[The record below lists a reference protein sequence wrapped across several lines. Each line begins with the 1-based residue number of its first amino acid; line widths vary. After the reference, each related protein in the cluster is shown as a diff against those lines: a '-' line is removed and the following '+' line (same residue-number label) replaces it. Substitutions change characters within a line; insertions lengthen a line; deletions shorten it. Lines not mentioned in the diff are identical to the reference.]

1 VTDDA
6 ERCTS
11 ETRAALDPGYRH
23 KRSVAGLI
31 AARTALSQ
39 TPHSAMVEIADRC
52 NEACVHCYQL
62 QGRKGELDTRAWK
75 RIFAE
80 LAELGVLFLTISG
93 GEPTLRKD
101 FLELVAYARELRFAV
116 KIYSNALNI
125 DEALAAELGRLA
137 VQEVQISLYSHQA
150 KGHDAVTRVPGSFD
164 RVVAAV
170 RELRRAGV
178 KVVLKTPLMRENG
191 AAYAEYVEFVRSL
204 GAEHMLDPKLTPRED
219 GDAAPT
225 ALGITK
231 QMYLALRRDPRFP
244 PRAPRA
250 RTLAQK
256 PCGACTGNVHVEANG
271 EMRPCTQWDVP
282 TGDAA
287 NGPVREAWHE
297 HPAARA
303 IRDLTWN
310 DLPGCRVC
318 DLREHCQRCFAEAE
332 HASGHALAPYAAA
345 CRGARW
351 NYELTHGV
359 EPEIDAEEGSCLASP
374 VGPFRNVGEHRFYV
388 QHSASETGARSG
400 RDRSWLPDAAAF
412 GGLRSPDGLSGRSPR
427 GDFSGRS
434 LPDGLV
440 QIRRP

>member
-1 VTDDA
+1 MTEEA
-6 ERCTS
+6 ERWTS
-11 ETRAALDPGYRH
+11 ETPAVLDPGYRH

-39 TPHSAMVEIADRC
+39 TPYSAMVEIADRC

-62 QGRKGELDTRAWK
+62 QGRKGELDTSEWK

-101 FLELVAYARELRFAV
+101 FLELVAHARALRFAV

-125 DEALAAELGRLA
+125 DEVLAAELGRLA
-137 VQEVQISLYSHQA
+137 VQEVQISLYSHRA
-150 KGHDAVTRVPGSFD
+150 ELHDAVTRVPGSFE
-164 RVVAAV
+164 RVLVAV
-170 RELRRAGV
+170 RQLRIAGV
-178 KVVLKTPLMRENG
+178 KVVLKTPLLRANG
-191 AAYAEYVEFVRSL
+191 EAYAEYVEFVRSL

-244 PRAPRA
+244 PRAPRE
-250 RTLAQK
+250 RTLSQK
-256 PCGACTGNVHVEANG
+256 PCGACTGNLHIEANG
-271 EMRPCTQWDVP
+271 EMRPCTQWDVA

-287 NGPVREAWHE
+287 QGRVREAWHE
-297 HPAARA
+297 HPAAQA
-303 IRDLTWN
+303 IRGLTWN

-318 DLREHCQRCFAEAE
+318 DLRDHCQRCFAEAE
-332 HASGHALAPYAAA
+332 HAAGHALAPYAAA

-351 NYELTHGV
+351 NYELAHGT
-359 EPEIDAEEGSCLASP
+359 EPEIDAEEGSCSAPP

-388 QHSASETGARSG
+388 QHSARETGARPG
-400 RDRSWLPDAAAF
+400 RDRSWLPDTGAFRGFAA
-412 GGLRSPDGLSGRSPR
+412 PT
-427 GDFSGRS
+427 
-434 LPDGLV
+434 GLV